1 MPSAE
6 EIKKLEDAIRSM
18 EELKAKGLMPA
29 EQADASISVLKNQ
42 LATHQ
47 AELDGD
53 GAIALGHGAKA
64 VGKGGLLIE
73 GSFQGNIY
81 MGGKIKDNTR
91 ALEIYRHMIRRS
103 TSNLPLRGVDVGAAD
118 PSHAQQSIGLA
129 NIYVDLNTKS
139 RIREDDLENLR
150 NGNLLSGAAQ
160 NPATLKVDAV
170 TVEWDEN
177 NPRREAE
184 EIALPVL
191 GALIANQ
198 NLVLLGDPGSGKS
211 TFVNF
216 LAFSLVAN
224 ALEPEVGWIEH
235 LKGWRKEESDLIP
248 VIITLRDFARQYAD
262 ALPEKAT
269 VSHLWDFIVSRLKAN
284 NLERAAEPI
293 LEALETGKAILLF
306 DGLDEVPTR
315 FQRVFVRDAV
325 RAFTGQYNQCR
336 ALVTC
341 RVLSYQEPEK
351 GKSDLRLD
359 EFPTYEIAEFN
370 EEQIDNFVA
379 AWYAELAR
387 LGTIKAEDEKALTQ
401 RMQTAVRRRDLQE
414 LSPNPLLLT
423 VMALVHTHK
432 GKLPDA
438 RALLYEETIEIL
450 LWRWEQI
457 KLGGQEDAPR
467 MRQYLLEA
475 GRTDVDLKAILWKL
489 AYEAH
494 TSVGGNDDGN
504 KLADIPEH
512 RIINALA
519 ALKCDDKNPDGDLNW
534 AKDIVNLM
542 KSRAGLLLER
552 EPGVFTF
559 PHRTFQEYMAGAHL
573 ASQTDFAAIATQL
586 TEQKALWREV
596 ILFAIGKLVYVSGE
610 IEKSLGLAAELCP
623 DENYD
628 TDLAWWRV
636 WLAGDVLQ
644 EVGVNRVRDRA
655 LGKDLLKR
663 IRYRLKELLG
673 KARLA
678 PRERADAGN
687 TLAALGDLRFNPEL
701 WHLPADETLGF
712 VRIPA
717 GKFLMGSDDKDKQAQ
732 EREKPQHEVDLPEYW
747 MAKYPVTVAQY
758 RSFVEKS
765 RYKTSDEDALR
776 GSPNHPIVWVTW
788 YDALEYTKWL
798 DSELHKVAKE
808 KEQAGEKDM
817 LWQGL
822 AEGKLQ
828 VTLPSEAEWEKA
840 ARGTDGRIYPWGN
853 EFDPEK
859 ANTEST
865 GIGNTST
872 VGCFPAR
879 QHGLYDMTGNV
890 WEWTRSLWGKDW
902 QNPEY
907 KYPYNPK
914 DQERENL
921 GADKGVLRVL
931 RGGSFNLESYRA
943 RCASR
948 LRYAPV
954 NWYGYFGF
962 RVVVSPSPIMTTLYS
977 VSSESLESLK
987 TLG

>member
-6 EIKKLEDAIRSM
+6 EIKKLEDAIRSL
-18 EELKAKGLMPA
+18 EELKAKGLLPA
-29 EQADASISVLKNQ
+29 EQADASISALKNQ
-42 LATHQ
+42 LTIHQ

-53 GAIALGHGAKA
+53 GAIAQGPGAKA
-64 VGKGGLLIE
+64 VGKGGILID
-73 GSFQGNIY
+73 GNFQGNIY
-81 MGGKIKDNTR
+81 MGGEIKDNAR

-118 PSHAQQSIGLA
+118 PSQGQQSIGLA
-129 NIYVDLNTKS
+129 NIYVDLNTTT

-150 NGNLLSGAAQ
+150 NGKLMSGALQ
-160 NPATLKVDAV
+160 NPATLKVDAI
-170 TVEWDEN
+170 TIEQDEN
-177 NPRREAE
+177 NPRREVE

-191 GALIANQ
+191 GALIANKQ
-198 NLVLLGDPGSGKS
+198 AVLLGYPGSGKS

-216 LAFSLVAN
+216 LAFCLAAN
-224 ALEPEVGWIEH
+224 TLEPEADWLAH

-248 VIITLRDFARQYAD
+248 VIITLRDFARMYAD
-262 ALPEKAT
+262 DLPEKAT
-269 VSHLWDFIVSRLKAN
+269 VSHLWNFIVSRLKAN

-315 FQRVFVRDAV
+315 AQRIFVRDAV
-325 RAFTGQYNQCR
+325 RAFTGQYNRCR
-336 ALVTC
+336 ALITC

-351 GKSDLRLD
+351 GKPDLRLN

-370 EEQIDNFVA
+370 ENQIDNFVA

-387 LGTIKAEDEKALTQ
+387 LGTIKTEDEKALTN
-401 RMQTAVRRRDLQE
+401 RLQTAVRRRDLQE

-494 TSVGGNDDGN
+494 VSVGGDDDSN

-542 KSRAGLLLER
+542 KSRTGLLLER

-586 TEQKALWREV
+586 TEQKPLWREV

-623 DENYD
+623 DESED

-663 IRYRLKELLG
+663 VRYRLKDLLE
-673 KARLA
+673 KTRLA
-678 PRERADAGN
+678 PRERANAGN
-687 TLAALGDLRFNPEL
+687 TLSQLGDPHFTPDL

-717 GKFLMGSDDKDKQAQ
+717 GVFLMGSDDKDKQAH
-732 EREKPQHEVDLPEYW
+732 EREKPQHEVYLPEYW

-758 RSFVEKS
+758 RSFVES
-765 RYKTSDEDALR
+765 SGYKTRDEDALL
-776 GSPNHPIVWVTW
+776 GNLNHPVVNVAW
-788 YDALEYTKWL
+788 YDSLEYSKWL
-798 DSELHKVAKE
+798 DGELRKVAKE
-808 KEQAGEKDM
+808 KVGAGEKHPF
-817 LWQGL
+817 WQGM

-840 ARGTDGRIYPWGN
+840 ARGTDGRIYPWGD

-859 ANTEST
+859 ANTSPT
-865 GIGNTST
+865 KIGGTSS
-872 VGCFPAR
+872 VGCFPAWG
-879 QHGLYDMTGNV
+879 HGLYDMSGNV
-890 WEWTRSLWGKDW
+890 WEWTRSILGKWEKSDHKILF
-902 QNPEY
+902 N
-907 KYPYNPK
+907 YPYINSDGREDLEALK
-914 DQERENL
+914 DFT
-921 GADKGVLRVL
+921 RVL
-931 RGGSFNLESYRA
+931 RGGSFYSLSGLA
-943 RCASR
+943 RCAVR
-948 LRYAPV
+948 LRLSLVSRDRNY
-954 NWYGYFGF
+954 GF
-962 RVVVSPSPIMTTLYS
+962 RVVVSPVLPS
-977 VSSESLESLK
+977 
-987 TLG
+987 

>member
-6 EIKKLEDAIRSM
+6 EIRKLEDAIRCM
-18 EELKAKGLMPA
+18 EDLKAKGLLPA
-29 EQADASISVLKNQ
+29 EQAEASMTALKNQ
-42 LATHQ
+42 LANYQ
-47 AELDGD
+47 AELAGD
-53 GAIALGHGAKA
+53 GSIAQGSGAKA
-64 VGKGGLLIE
+64 VGKGGVLIE
-73 GSFQGNIY
+73 GNFQGNIY
-81 MGGKIKDNTR
+81 MGGEIKDNTR

-118 PSHAQQSIGLA
+118 PSQAQQSIGLA
-129 NIYVDLNTKS
+129 NIYVDLNTTAVDRRAKT
-139 RIREDDLENLR
+139 EEE
-150 NGNLLSGAAQ
+150 LST
-160 NPATLKVDAV
+160 NPDPSATE
-170 TVEWDEN
+170 VE
-177 NPRREAE
+177 PVSVIEA
-184 EIALPVL
+184 IQ
-191 GALIANQ
+191 INKQ
-198 NLVLLGDPGSGKS
+198 TVLLGDPGSGKS

-216 LAFSLVAN
+216 LAFCLAAN

-235 LKGWRKEESDLIP
+235 LKGWQKEDGDLLP
-248 VIITLRDFARQYAD
+248 VIITLRDFARMHAD
-262 ALPEKAT
+262 DLPQKAT

-293 LEALETGKAILLF
+293 LAALETGKAILLF

-315 FQRVFVRDAV
+315 TQRIFVRDAV
-325 RAFTGQYNQCR
+325 RVFTGQYNQCR
-336 ALVTC
+336 ALITC

-351 GKSDLRLD
+351 GKPDLRLN

-387 LGTIKAEDEKALTQ
+387 LGTIKSEDEKTFTNRL
-401 RMQTAVRRRDLQE
+401 QTTVRRRDLQE

-494 TSVGGNDDGN
+494 ASVGGDDDGD

-534 AKDIVNLM
+534 AKHIVDLM

-573 ASQTDFAAIATQL
+573 ASQTDFAAIATKL
-586 TEQKALWREV
+586 TEQKALWREA
-596 ILFAIGKLVYVSGE
+596 ILFAIGKLVYVNGE

-623 DENYD
+623 DESDD

-636 WLAGDVLQ
+636 WMAGDVLQ
-644 EVGVNRVRDRA
+644 EISVNRVRDRV
-655 LGKDLLKR
+655 LGRDLLKR
-663 IRYRLKELLG
+663 VRYRLKDLLE
-673 KARLA
+673 KTKLA

-687 TLAALGDLRFNPEL
+687 TLSQLGDPRFNADL
-701 WHLPADETLGF
+701 WHLPVDEILGF
-712 VRIPA
+712 VHIPA
-717 GKFLMGSDDKDKQAQ
+717 GKFLMGSDDKDEQAQ
-732 EREKPQHEVDLPEYW
+732 EREKKQHEVKLPEYW
-747 MAKYPVTVAQY
+747 IAKYPVTVAQY
-758 RSFVEKS
+758 RSFVENS
-765 RYKTSDEDALR
+765 RYKTNDEDALQ
-776 GSPNHPIVWVTW
+776 GSLNHPVVYVTW
-788 YDALEYTKWL
+788 YDALEYTRWL
-798 DSELHKVAKE
+798 DVELQNIAKE
-808 KEQAGEKDM
+808 KVTASEKHPV
-817 LWQGL
+817 WKGL

-840 ARGTDGRIYPWGN
+840 ARGTDGRIYPWGD

-859 ANTEST
+859 ANTDPT
-865 GIGNTST
+865 GIGSISA
-872 VGCFPAR
+872 VGCFPAW
-879 QHGLYDMTGNV
+879 QHGLYDMSGNV
-890 WEWTRSLWGKDW
+890 WEWTRSIFGKRDEKYNIVE
-902 QNPEY
+902 QY
-907 KYPYNPK
+907 KYPYDGEDGREDLRKPK
-914 DQERENL
+914 EFVRS
-921 GADKGVLRVL
+921 L
-931 RGGSFNLESYRA
+931 RGGSFHNRSDSA
-943 RCASR
+943 RCACRYRFYPDFR
-948 LRYAPV
+948 LRSL
-954 NWYGYFGF
+954 GF
-962 RVVVSPSPIMTTLYS
+962 RVVVSPRLPS
-977 VSSESLESLK
+977 
-987 TLG
+987 

>member
-1 MPSAE
+1 MTEPDPRAE
-6 EIKKLEDAIRSM
+6 IERINENILHLVAAKASGAI
-18 EELKAKGLMPA
+18 PA
-29 EQADASISVLKNQ
+29 AVADASIAALKKER
-42 LATHQ
+42 ATHEAQ
-47 AELDGD
+47 LTGD
-53 GAIALGHGAKA
+53 GAVAQGDGAKA
-64 VGKGGLLIE
+64 VGKNGILIE

-81 MGGKIKDNTR
+81 MGGEIKDNAR

-118 PSHAQQSIGLA
+118 PSQAQQSIGLA
-129 NIYVDLNTKS
+129 NIYVDLNTTTH
-139 RIREDDLENLR
+139 IREDDLENLR
-150 NGNLLSGAAQ
+150 NGKLMSGAAQ

-184 EIALPVL
+184 DVALPVL
-191 GALIANQ
+191 GALTANQ
-198 NLVLLGDPGSGKS
+198 HLVLLGDPGSGKS

-216 LAFSLVAN
+216 LAFCLAAN
-224 ALEPEVGWIEH
+224 ALEPKAGWLEH

-248 VIITLRDFARQYAD
+248 VIITLRDFARLYAD
-262 ALPEKAT
+262 DLPEKAT
-269 VSHLWDFIVSRLKAN
+269 VSHLWSFIVSRLKAN

-293 LEALETGKAILLF
+293 LTALETGKAILLF

-315 FQRVFVRDAV
+315 AQRIFVRDAV
-325 RAFTGQYNQCR
+325 RAFTGQYHQCR
-336 ALVTC
+336 ALITC
-341 RVLSYQEPEK
+341 RVLSYQEPGK
-351 GKSDLRLD
+351 GKPDLRLT
-359 EFPTYEIAEFN
+359 EFPTYEISEFN
-370 EEQIDNFVA
+370 EEQIDNFVS

-387 LGTIKAEDEKALTQ
+387 LGSIKAEEEAALTN
-401 RMQTAVRRRDLQE
+401 RLQTAVRRRDLQE

-475 GRTDVDLKAILWKL
+475 GRTDVDLKAILWRL

-494 TSVGGNDDGN
+494 ASVGGDDDGN

-519 ALKCDDKNPDGDLNW
+519 SLKCDDKNPDGDLNW
-534 AKDIVNLM
+534 AKHIVDLM

-552 EPGVFTF
+552 EPGIFTF

-573 ASQTDFAAIATQL
+573 ASQTEFAATATHL

-623 DENYD
+623 DESLD
-628 TDLAWWRV
+628 TDLAWWRA

-644 EVGVNRVRDRA
+644 EIGVNRVKDRA
-655 LGKDLLKR
+655 LGRDLLKR
-663 IRYRLKELLG
+663 VRYRLKDLLE
-673 KARLA
+673 KTRLA

-687 TLAALGDLRFNPEL
+687 TLSQLGDPRFNPDL

-717 GKFLMGSDDKDKQAQ
+717 GKFLMGSDDKDKQADDD
-732 EREKPQHEVDLPEYW
+732 EKPQHEVELPEYW
-747 MAKYPVTVAQY
+747 MAKYPVTVAQF
-758 RSFVEKS
+758 RAFTEATK
-765 RYKTSDEDALR
+765 YKFDRWGDNQIST
-776 GSPNHPIVWVTW
+776 HPAVSVNW
-788 YDALEYTKWL
+788 YDALEYSKWL
-798 DSELHKVAKE
+798 DSELRKVAKE
-808 KEQAGEKDM
+808 KLQAGEQNPF
-817 LWQGL
+817 WQGM

-840 ARGTDGRIYPWGN
+840 ARGMDGRIYPWGDD
-853 EFDPEK
+853 FDPDK
-859 ANTEST
+859 ANTDPT
-865 GIGNTST
+865 GIGTTST
-872 VGCFPAR
+872 VGCFPAF
-879 QHGLYDMTGNV
+879 QHGLYDMSGNV
-890 WEWTRSLWGKDW
+890 WEWTRSISATINGSKIKD
-902 QNPEY
+902 NS
-907 KYPYNPK
+907 YPYIAT
-914 DQERENL
+914 DGREDL
-921 GADKGVLRVL
+921 SKPRECLRGL
-931 RGGSFNLESYRA
+931 RGGSFIVDSLNS
-943 RCASR
+943 RCAFR
-948 LRYAPV
+948 
-954 NWYGYFGF
+954 YGYDPDFGYWGYGF
-962 RVVVSPSPIMTTLYS
+962 RVVVVSPGLLS
-977 VSSESLESLK
+977 
-987 TLG
+987 

>member
-1 MPSAE
+1 MSDIERLKKELE
-6 EIKKLEDAIRSM
+6 EIKQELASLKEGSRAYKALEEERTKLEAA
-18 EELKAKGLMPA
+18 L
-29 EQADASISVLKNQ
+29 
-42 LATHQ
+42 T
-47 AELDGD
+47 GD
-53 GAIALGHGAKA
+53 GAIAQGDGAKA
-64 VGKGGLLIE
+64 VGKGGILIE

-81 MGGKIKDNTR
+81 MGGEIKDNAR
-91 ALEIYRHMIRRS
+91 ALEIYWHMIRRS

-118 PSHAQQSIGLA
+118 PSQGQQSIGLA
-129 NIYVDLNTKS
+129 NIYVDLNTTT

-150 NGNLLSGAAQ
+150 NGKLLSGAAQ

-216 LAFSLVAN
+216 LAFCLAAN
-224 ALEPEVGWIEH
+224 ALEPETDWLTH
-235 LKGWRKEESDLIP
+235 LKGWRKEEGDLLP
-248 VIITLRDFARQYAD
+248 VIVTLRDLARQYAD
-262 ALPEKAT
+262 DLPEKAT

-284 NLERAAEPI
+284 NLERAAEPV

-315 FQRVFVRDAV
+315 AQRIFVRDAV
-325 RAFTGQYNQCR
+325 RVFTGQYNHCR
-336 ALVTC
+336 TLVTC

-351 GKSDLRLD
+351 GKPDLRLN

-370 EEQIDNFVA
+370 EAQIDNFVA

-387 LGTIKAEDEKALTQ
+387 LGTIKAEDEQALTQ
-401 RMQTAVRRRDLQE
+401 RLQTAVRRRDLQE

-475 GRTDVDLKAILWKL
+475 GRTDVDLKAILWQL

-494 TSVGGNDDGN
+494 ASVGGNDDGN

-534 AKDIVNLM
+534 AKHIVDLM

-623 DENYD
+623 DESTD

-644 EVGVNRVRDRA
+644 EIGVNRVRDRA

-663 IRYRLKELLG
+663 IRYRLKELLE
-673 KARLA
+673 KTRLA

-687 TLAALGDLRFNPEL
+687 TLSQLGDPRFNADL

-712 VRIPA
+712 VRIPE
-717 GKFLMGSDDKDKQAQ
+717 GKFSMGSDDSNNEYL
-732 EREKPQHEVDLPEYW
+732 EREKPQHELHLPTFW
-747 MAKYPVTVAQY
+747 IAKYPVTVAQFKLFAEINSY
-758 RSFVEKS
+758 PFKYWDKNNIDSLPIRNINWV
-765 RYKTSDEDALR
+765 DAL
-776 GSPNHPIVWVTW
+776 S
-788 YDALEYTKWL
+788 YTKWL
-798 DSELHKVAKE
+798 NETIEQYVSKIKIEDANNSFLKE
-808 KEQAGEKDM
+808 ILENR
-817 LWQGL
+817 LL
-822 AEGKLQ
+822 F
-828 VTLPSEAEWEKA
+828 TLPSEAEWEKA
-840 ARGTDGRIYPWGN
+840 ARGIDKRVYAWGDDLDVN
-853 EFDPEK
+853 KLNIID
-859 ANTEST
+859 TQL
-865 GIGNTST
+865 GNPSV
-872 VGCFPAR
+872 VGCFPFGSY
-879 QHGLYDMTGNV
+879 GLYDMSGNV
-890 WEWTRSLWGKDW
+890 WEWTRSYWGVEWDE
-902 QNPEY
+902 PDC
-907 KYPYNPK
+907 KYPYQVGSNRTESLH
-914 DQERENL
+914 QNSTARI
-921 GADKGVLRVL
+921 L
-931 RGGSFNLESYRA
+931 RGGSFSSKQTYARCSYR
-943 RCASR
+943 SR
-948 LRYAPV
+948 NYPSKGNA
-954 NWYGYFGF
+954 NYGF
-962 RVVVSPSPIMTTLYS
+962 RVVLVPKSMLPKFIW
-977 VSSESLESLK
+977 
-987 TLG
+987 

>member
-1 MPSAE
+1 MSDIE
-6 EIKKLEDAIRSM
+6 RIQNEI
-18 EELKAKGLMPA
+18 EELKRELAKL
-29 EQADASISVLKNQ
+29 EQGSLLWTMVSERLAQSQAQ
-42 LATHQ
+42 LT
-47 AELDGD
+47 GD
-53 GAIALGHGAKA
+53 GAIAQGPGAKA
-64 VGKGGLLIE
+64 VGKGAILIE

-81 MGGKIKDNTR
+81 MGGEIKDNAR

-118 PSHAQQSIGLA
+118 PSQGQQSIGLA

-150 NGNLLSGAAQ
+150 NGKLLPGAAQ

-216 LAFSLVAN
+216 LAFCLAAN
-224 ALEPEVGWIEH
+224 TLEPEADWLAH
-235 LKGWRKEESDLIP
+235 LKGWRKEESDLLP

-293 LEALETGKAILLF
+293 LEALETGKTILLF

-315 FQRVFVRDAV
+315 SQRIFVRDAV
-325 RAFTGQYNQCR
+325 RAFTWQYNKCR
-336 ALVTC
+336 ILVTC

-351 GKSDLRLD
+351 GKPDLRLT

-387 LGTIKAEDEKALTQ
+387 LGTIKTEDEKALTQ
-401 RMQTAVRRRDLQE
+401 RLQTAVRRRDLQE

-432 GKLPDA
+432 GKLPDV

-457 KLGGQEDAPR
+457 KLGWQEDAPR

-475 GRTDVDLKAILWKL
+475 GRTDVDLKAILWQL

-494 TSVGGNDDGN
+494 ASVGGNDDGN

-519 ALKCDDKNPDGDLNW
+519 ALKCDDRNPNGDLNW

-586 TEQKALWREV
+586 TAQKALWREV

-623 DENYD
+623 DEKDD
-628 TDLAWWRV
+628 TDLAWWRA

-644 EVGVNRVRDRA
+644 EIGVNRVRDRA

-663 IRYRLKELLG
+663 IRYRLKELLE
-673 KARLA
+673 KSRLA

-687 TLAALGDLRFNPEL
+687 TLALLGDPRFNPDL
-701 WHLPADETLGF
+701 WHLPADEILGF

-717 GKFLMGSDDKDKQAQ
+717 GKFLMGSDDKDEQAQ
-732 EREKPQHEVDLPEYW
+732 ADEKPQHEVELPEYW
-747 MAKYPVTVAQY
+747 IAKCPVTVAQF
-758 RSFVEKS
+758 RAFTETTD
-765 RYKTSDEDALR
+765 YKLKNWRWNQVAT
-776 GSPNHPIVWVTW
+776 HPVVSVTW

-798 DSELHKVAKE
+798 DGELRKIAKE
-808 KEQAGEKDM
+808 KIGAGEEHPF
-817 LWQGL
+817 WHGL

-840 ARGTDGRIYPWGN
+840 ARWNPSPNGRGQGEGVSYIYPWGN

-859 ANTEST
+859 ANTSPT
-865 GIGNTST
+865 KIGGISS
-872 VGCFPAR
+872 VGCFPAW
-879 QHGLYDMTGNV
+879 QNGLYDMSGNV
-890 WEWTRSLWGKDW
+890 WEWTRSLFD
-902 QNPEY
+902 
-907 KYPYNPK
+907 KYPYPHDLPQK
-914 DQERENL
+914 VDRENL
-921 GADKGVLRVL
+921 AADNMKSRVL
-931 RGGSFNLESYRA
+931 RGGSFYYASDNA
-943 RCASR
+943 RCAY
-948 LRYAPV
+948 RYWDSPV
-954 NWYGYFGF
+954 YRYWHFGF
-962 RVVVSPSPIMTTLYS
+962 RVVVSPRLLS
-977 VSSESLESLK
+977 
-987 TLG
+987 

>member
-18 EELKAKGLMPA
+18 EELKAKGLLPA
-29 EQADASISVLKNQ
+29 EQADASISLLKNQ

-53 GAIALGHGAKA
+53 GAIAQGPGAKA
-64 VGKGGLLIE
+64 VGKGGILID
-73 GSFQGNIY
+73 GNFQGNIY
-81 MGGKIKDNTR
+81 MGGEIKDNTR

-118 PSHAQQSIGLA
+118 PSLGQQSIGLA
-129 NIYVDLNTKS
+129 NIYVDLNTRTMDMRVKTEEER
-139 RIREDDLENLR
+139 RIFPDPTE
-150 NGNLLSGAAQ
+150 
-160 NPATLKVDAV
+160 
-170 TVEWDEN
+170 TVHEPISVLN
-177 NPRREAE
+177 
-184 EIALPVL
+184 ALQL
-191 GALIANQ
+191 Q
-198 NLVLLGDPGSGKS
+198 SQTVLLGDPGSGKS

-216 LAFSLVAN
+216 LAFCLAAN
-224 ALEPEVGWIEH
+224 ALEPEADWLEH

-248 VIITLRDFARQYAD
+248 VIVTLRDFARMYAD
-262 ALPEKAT
+262 DLPGQAA
-269 VSHLWDFIVSRLKAN
+269 VSHLWNFIVSRLKAN

-293 LEALETGKAILLF
+293 LEALETGKAMLLF

-315 FQRVFVRDAV
+315 AQRIFVRDAV

-336 ALVTC
+336 ALITC

-351 GKSDLRLD
+351 GKPDLRLN

-387 LGTIKAEDEKALTQ
+387 LGTIKAEVEKALTQ
-401 RMQTAVRRRDLQE
+401 RLQTAVRRRDLQE

-467 MRQYLLEA
+467 MRQYLFEA

-494 TSVGGNDDGN
+494 ASVGGDDDGN

-519 ALKCDDKNPDGDLNW
+519 ALKCGDKNPDGDLNW

-623 DENYD
+623 DENDD

-644 EVGVNRVRDRA
+644 EIGVNRVRDRA
-655 LGKDLLKR
+655 QGRDLLKR
-663 IRYRLKELLG
+663 VRYRLKDLLE
-673 KARLA
+673 KTRLA

-687 TLAALGDLRFNPEL
+687 TLATLGDPRFNADL
-701 WHLPADETLGF
+701 WHLPADEILGF

-717 GKFLMGSDDKDKQAQ
+717 GRFLMGSVDKDEQAQ
-732 EREKPQHEVDLPEYW
+732 EREKPQHEVELPEYW

-758 RSFVEKS
+758 RSFVENS
-765 RYKTSDEDALR
+765 GYKTRVEEALL
-776 GSPNHPIVWVTW
+776 GNLNHPVVYVTW
-788 YDALEYTKWL
+788 YDALEYSKWL
-798 DSELHKVAKE
+798 DGELRKAATEKVS
-808 KEQAGEKDM
+808 AGEKHPF
-817 LWQGL
+817 WQGM

-840 ARGTDGRIYPWGN
+840 ARGADGRIYPWGN

-859 ANTEST
+859 ANTGPT
-865 GIGNTST
+865 GIGTTSS
-872 VGCFPAR
+872 VGCFPAWGD
-879 QHGLYDMTGNV
+879 GLYDMSGNV

-902 QNPEY
+902 QKSQHN
-907 KYPYNPK
+907 YPYNPK
-914 DQERENL
+914 DKERENL
-921 GADKGVLRVL
+921 EAEKDILRVL
-931 RGGSFNLESYRA
+931 RGGSFNYPSDLA
-943 RCASR
+943 RCACR
-948 LRYAPV
+948 GRNYPD
-954 NWYGYFGF
+954 NWDWNFGF
-962 RVVVSPSPIMTTLYS
+962 RVVVSPVLPSQL
-977 VSSESLESLK
+977 
-987 TLG
+987 